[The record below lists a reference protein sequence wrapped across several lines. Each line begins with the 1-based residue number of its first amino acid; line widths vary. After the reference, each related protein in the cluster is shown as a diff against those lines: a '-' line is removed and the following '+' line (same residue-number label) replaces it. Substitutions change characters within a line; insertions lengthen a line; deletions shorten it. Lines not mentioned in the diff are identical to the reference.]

1 MTDGSLHIYGAHHL
15 TLNTSVFLPKKKKK
29 HSNSSLRNILKC
41 SVHCCWQLFCSGLGA
56 SEVTVPCCDLSF
68 SHTPLSAPLL
78 PCCSLCLWDGYF
90 RPHLQVN
97 LMALPP
103 VPDRRQ
109 TVTSSSSL
117 HSAANDRAL
126 VFLVLAIAFSK
137 RVRLTGKTSEGLTTP
152 WTSSH
157 KNLCDTP
164 LVVSVIHMCEVGCGH
179 LTKMH
184 LREVAGGSHST
195 LLQIEV
201 PRSLRNLVCGQSL
214 EIGALN
220 RSLGLCWRLVF
231 PGQGQARHS
240 SHRVFLWVSHQA
252 RWSIL
257 AVTIL
262 L

>member
-1 MTDGSLHIYGAHHL
+1 M
-15 TLNTSVFLPKKKKK
+15 
-29 HSNSSLRNILKC
+29 
-41 SVHCCWQLFCSGLGA
+41 
-56 SEVTVPCCDLSF
+56 
-68 SHTPLSAPLL
+68 
-78 PCCSLCLWDGYF
+78 
-90 RPHLQVN
+90 
-97 LMALPP
+97 
-103 VPDRRQ
+103 
-109 TVTSSSSL
+109 
-117 HSAANDRAL
+117 
-126 VFLVLAIAFSK
+126 
-137 RVRLTGKTSEGLTTP
+137 RLTGKTSEGLTTP
-152 WTSSH
+152 WTSLH

-179 LTKMH
+179 LTKMY
-184 LREVAGGSHST
+184 LREVAGGSRST

-262 L
+262 AVVLWAAVRKHSIVETVVRGAHIQVQGWHQGLLSPVQSALLLFLGEEGEVMRPQAWTRRAGRFERQRSPWAL